1 MSSIECSI
9 PLTEPSMAR
18 HKQYEMLGSRQPVPV
33 QGLLSDERARASQ
46 LLFAE
51 VLAGPMRNCK
61 YVGVDLSAWM
71 ARGVDQWVWATIS
84 TLTHLLRSGTRAP
97 VSINDC
103 GRAMKKFFE
112 FLSHGRP
119 HVLVSEP
126 AVMAPLHIT
135 QFIAWLQRWQESNGF
150 SAETTRAVYKGVKTV
165 LVAMMDLGVVKAEP
179 KSFFPASALP
189 HGNALPT
196 SAQPYSDAEQ
206 QRIALALKADLV
218 DIHHGRVQ
226 LNGSNV
232 MTTYYLIVAMR
243 SGANVT
249 PLLEIERD
257 DLKPGLLPG
266 TRYLQLRK
274 HRGGKVIRRL
284 AGPTQTVLER
294 PTNIPVDAA
303 AVVEK
308 ALAETTH
315 LVAQAPAHLRN
326 RIWLYRSVS
335 QSEGGAIKCLNTG
348 TLRRA
353 SLEFAVRR
361 NLLDDAGNRLVISTR
376 RLRRSLGK
384 RAWRLSE
391 GDPLAVAAVL
401 GNSPRVAD
409 HHYLRMD
416 EQLQAEAAK
425 YLQHEMSARMR
436 SGHIKL
442 MVADSAVDGS
452 PTPVGRCKDSMHGA
466 HAPKNGSHHCDQF
479 VLCLSCPSF
488 AIVGEPDDLW
498 RLYSF
503 QRFAEQELAALDD
516 TTSEAAGTSLRDL
529 YQAAIPFIDRFCEQS
544 FGVARAAAARD
555 RARQDAH
562 PFWKLQSAWSAQRRQ
577 REARPDR
584 PGSSTA

>member
-1 MSSIECSI
+1 
-9 PLTEPSMAR
+9 MAR
-18 HKQYEMLGSRQPVPV
+18 HKQYEMRGSQQLTPM
-33 QGLLSDERARASQ
+33 QGLLSGGQAHASK

-51 VLAGPMRNCK
+51 VLAGPVRCK
-61 YVGVDLSAWM
+61 YAGVDLSAWM

-84 TLTHLLRSGTRAP
+84 SLIHLLRGGTRAP
-97 VSINDC
+97 VSITDY

-126 AVMAPLHIT
+126 AVLAPLHIA
-135 QFIAWLQRWQESNGF
+135 QFIAWLRRRQASNGF
-150 SAETTRAVYKGVKTV
+150 SAETTRSVYKGVKTV
-165 LVAMMDLGVVKAEP
+165 LVAMMDLGVIKADP
-179 KSFFPASALP
+179 NSFFPASALP
-189 HGNALPT
+189 HGNTSPT

-206 QRIALALKADLV
+206 ERIALALKADLV
-218 DIHHGRVQ
+218 DIHHGRIH

-243 SGANVT
+243 SGANLT
-249 PLLEIERD
+249 PLLEMERD

-294 PTNIPVDAA
+294 PTSIPVDAA

-308 ALAETTH
+308 ALAATTH

-335 QSEGGAIKCLNTG
+335 QSEGGAIRCLTAG

-353 SLEFAVRR
+353 SLEFAERR
-361 NLLDDAGNRLVISTR
+361 NLLDDAGARLVISTK
-376 RLRRSLGK
+376 RLRQSMGK

-409 HHYLRMD
+409 HYYLRMD

-425 YLQHEMSARMR
+425 YLQHEMSARLR

-442 MVADSAVDGS
+442 MVVDSAVEGS

-466 HAPKNGSHHCDQF
+466 LAPKNGSHHCDQF

-488 AIVGEPDDLW
+488 AISGESDDLW

-503 QRFAEQELAALDD
+503 QRFAEQELAAFDRA
-516 TTSEAAGTSLRDL
+516 TSQTSGSSLRDL
-529 YQAAIPFIDRFCEQS
+529 YRAAIPFIDRFCEQS
-544 FGVARAAAARD
+544 FGAERAATARD

-562 PFWKLQSAWSAQRRQ
+562 PFWTLQSSWSAQRHQRQ
-577 REARPDR
+577 VRLDR
-584 PGSSTA
+584 QGSGTS